1 MGIFKV
7 ILSALLIFSFSSICQ
22 ADSVVITFS
31 DGKTQT
37 VTLDAPVKSIST
49 VKYLSASDQAQ
60 AAAPQADGPASPQM
74 HEEKQPEQL
83 QIPTKPKV
91 KLKWAAPIDGQ

>member
-7 ILSALLIFSFSSICQ
+7 FLSALLVFSFSSICQ

-37 VTLDAPVKSIST
+37 VTLDAPVKSITT
-49 VKYLSASDQAQ
+49 VKYLSAGDQAQ
-60 AAAPQADGPASPQM
+60 AVPQSGSPASPQL
-74 HEEKQPEQL
+74 HEEKQPEPQ
-83 QIPTKPKV
+83 QTSAKPKV
-91 KLKWAAPIDGQ
+91 KFKWAAPINVQ

>member
-7 ILSALLIFSFSSICQ
+7 ILSALLVFSFSSICH

-37 VTLDAPVKSIST
+37 VTLDAPVKSITT
-49 VKYLSASDQAQ
+49 VKYLSAGDQAQ
-60 AAAPQADGPASPQM
+60 AAPQADSPASPQLHKEM
-74 HEEKQPEQL
+74 QPEPQL
-83 QIPTKPKV
+83 TPAKPKV
-91 KLKWAAPIDGQ
+91 KFKWAAPIDGQ